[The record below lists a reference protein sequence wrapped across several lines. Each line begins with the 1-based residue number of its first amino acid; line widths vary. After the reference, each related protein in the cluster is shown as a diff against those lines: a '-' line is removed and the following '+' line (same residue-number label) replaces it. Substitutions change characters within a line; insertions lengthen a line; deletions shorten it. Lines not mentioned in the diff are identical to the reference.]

1 MTAKA
6 RLGSRDVQLSRAP
19 TSSRHGEDMAGS
31 VLNTALWSDAIGAYR
46 AIRPLAAE
54 ELALIDLL
62 HLAGVVGG
70 LHHWFTWVLDEA
82 RSFPDPAAVLARVDF
97 LLKNLDS
104 VLDQTDAGSGG
115 VH

>member
-1 MTAKA
+1 M
-6 RLGSRDVQLSRAP
+6 
-19 TSSRHGEDMAGS
+19 
-31 VLNTALWSDAIGAYR
+31 
-46 AIRPLAAE
+46 
-54 ELALIDLL
+54 
-62 HLAGVVGG
+62 GG